1 MSMSE
6 VIDYI
11 LHTPENS
18 NPNILRD
25 MIDVMLTS
33 LAGLKDVGVYDPIN
47 NQILMFD
54 GAQNKWINVNI
65 FDKIIVE

>member
-1 MSMSE
+1 MSMAE

-18 NPNILRD
+18 NPNVLRD

-33 LAGLKDVGVYDPIN
+33 LAGLRDVSILNPQP
-47 NQILMFD
+47 NQFLFFD
-54 GAQNKWINVNI
+54 ETLSKWVNVNI
-65 FDKIIVE
+65 YDKIIIE

>member
-33 LAGLKDVGVYDPIN
+33 LAGLRDVGVYDPIN

-65 FDKIIVE
+65 FDKIIIE

>member
-33 LAGLKDVGVYDPIN
+33 LAGLRDVGVYDPIN

>member
-1 MSMSE
+1 MSMAE

-18 NPNILRD
+18 NPNVLRD

-33 LAGLKDVGVYDPIN
+33 LAGLRD
-47 NQILMFD
+47 
-54 GAQNKWINVNI
+54 VNI
-65 FDKIIVE
+65 LDP

>member
-18 NPNILRD
+18 NPNVLRD

-33 LAGLKDVGVYDPIN
+33 LAGLKDIAITDPEGD
-47 NQILMFD
+47 QILLYD
-54 GAQNKWINVNI
+54 SSLNKWINVNI
-65 FDKIIVE
+65 YDKIIIE

>member
-1 MSMSE
+1 MSMAE

-18 NPNILRD
+18 NPNVLRD

-33 LAGLKDVGVYDPIN
+33 LAGLRDVSILDP
-47 NQILMFD
+47 
-54 GAQNKWINVNI
+54 
-65 FDKIIVE
+65 

>member
-1 MSMSE
+1 MSMAE

-18 NPNILRD
+18 NPNVLRD

-33 LAGLKDVGVYDPIN
+33 LAGLRDVSILDPQP
-47 NQILMFD
+47 NQFLCFD
-54 GAQNKWINVNI
+54 ETLGKWVNVNI
-65 FDKIIVE
+65 YDKIIIE

>member
-18 NPNILRD
+18 NPNVLRD

-33 LAGLKDVGVYDPIN
+33 LAGLRDIAITDPEGD
-47 NQILMFD
+47 QILLYD
-54 GAQNKWINVNI
+54 SGLNKWINVNI
-65 FDKIIVE
+65 YDKIIVE

>member
-1 MSMSE
+1 MSMAE

-18 NPNILRD
+18 NPNVLRD

-33 LAGLKDVGVYDPIN
+33 LAGLRDVSILDPQP
-47 NQILMFD
+47 NQFLYFD
-54 GAQNKWINVNI
+54 GTLGKWVNVNI
-65 FDKIIVE
+65 YDKIIIE